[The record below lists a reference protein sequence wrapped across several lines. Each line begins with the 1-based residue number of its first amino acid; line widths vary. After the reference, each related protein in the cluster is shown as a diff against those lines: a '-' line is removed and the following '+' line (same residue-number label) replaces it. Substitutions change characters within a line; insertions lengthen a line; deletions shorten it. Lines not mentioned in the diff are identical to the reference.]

1 MPREAAS
8 RASPPSTGGAV
19 ENSKHKQQ
27 QTLLLDHSGWL
38 THAAERKENLKTI
51 AKIINIVGGV
61 KNLHASIEN
70 PPYRRLVIEDI
81 GTGPRGH
88 QAISVA
94 HYFTQNGDLCQDP
107 ELCFELIPQGGHVV
121 YEPFLFQQ
129 AIPPVYQEVFSNGPA
144 SENQRLKRELTTF
157 AQTWDRNLNE
167 QGFVTAAA
175 QQQIQIHDAN
185 AKHGVVS

>member
-1 MPREAAS
+1 M
-8 RASPPSTGGAV
+8 
-19 ENSKHKQQ
+19 N
-27 QTLLLDHSGWL
+27 
-38 THAAERKENLKTI
+38 TI
-51 AKIINIVGGV
+51 AKIINIFGGV

-70 PPYRRLVIEDI
+70 PPYMRLVIEDI

-129 AIPPVYQEVFSNGPA
+129 AVPPVYQEVFENGPA
-144 SENQRLKRELTTF
+144 SENHRLKRQLTTF
-157 AQTWDRNLNE
+157 AQTRDRNLND

-175 QQQIQIHDAN
+175 QQQTQTQE
-185 AKHGVVS
+185 AKA